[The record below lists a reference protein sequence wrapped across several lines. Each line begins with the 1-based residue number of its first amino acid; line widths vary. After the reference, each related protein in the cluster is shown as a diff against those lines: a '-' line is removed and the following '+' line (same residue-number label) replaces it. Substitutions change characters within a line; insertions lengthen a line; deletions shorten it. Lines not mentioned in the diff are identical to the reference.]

1 MKERRSIDQAIADYL
16 PLGYQILDWM
26 NEHPEPSGNEK
37 KTVAFLV
44 KTLKENGYQV
54 TSPIKRIKHSFWARR
69 ATDQNQNKPKV
80 AILCEY
86 DAIEEQG
93 HSLGHSASCAAS
105 IVCALALEAA
115 YEDFPFQVE
124 LIGTPNEEVGGAKI
138 AMLAKGM
145 FDSYAFAILTQM
157 GPHNYPC
164 FKTVAASDLY
174 VHYYGKSAHVSINP
188 WEGINALNGVQ
199 LFFHAL
205 DMLRPQLEPGCQISG
220 IITEGGKIPNAIP
233 EQASAYVYLRA
244 NRYQQILKLKE
255 RVENC
260 ARGCAIATENQFMN
274 EQLNPTY
281 AEIVPNAVME
291 QMVFDIMTQLG
302 LTPDKQHVLTYST
315 DVGNVSLSIPVF
327 CPMISIG
334 KADALYSQEFAQ
346 DMKVE
351 GGRFGMKNAIL
362 VMVHILV
369 TLADHPKQLQKIQD
383 EHEAYV
389 NRK

>member
-145 FDSYAFAILTQM
+145 FDSYAFAILT
-157 GPHNYPC
+157 
-164 FKTVAASDLY
+164 
-174 VHYYGKSAHVSINP
+174 
-188 WEGINALNGVQ
+188 
-199 LFFHAL
+199 
-205 DMLRPQLEPGCQISG
+205 
-220 IITEGGKIPNAIP
+220 
-233 EQASAYVYLRA
+233 
-244 NRYQQILKLKE
+244 
-255 RVENC
+255 
-260 ARGCAIATENQFMN
+260 
-274 EQLNPTY
+274 
-281 AEIVPNAVME
+281 
-291 QMVFDIMTQLG
+291 
-302 LTPDKQHVLTYST
+302 
-315 DVGNVSLSIPVF
+315 
-327 CPMISIG
+327 
-334 KADALYSQEFAQ
+334 
-346 DMKVE
+346 
-351 GGRFGMKNAIL
+351 
-362 VMVHILV
+362 
-369 TLADHPKQLQKIQD
+369 
-383 EHEAYV
+383 
-389 NRK
+389 

>member
-1 MKERRSIDQAIADYL
+1 LKERKSINQAIMEYL

-26 NEHPEPSGNEK
+26 NEHPESSGNEK

-44 KTLKENGYQV
+44 KTLKENGYTV
-54 TSPIKRIKHSFWARR
+54 TSPVKRIKHSFWARK
-69 ATDQNQNKPKV
+69 AEDQKKGKPKV

-86 DAIEEQG
+86 DAIEDQG

-115 YEDFPFQVE
+115 YEDFPFQIDI
-124 LIGTPNEEVGGAKI
+124 IGTPNEEVGGAKI
-138 AMLAKGM
+138 AMLTKGM
-145 FDSYAFAILTQM
+145 FDSYIFAILTQM
-157 GPHNYPC
+157 GPYNYPC

-174 VHYYGKSAHVSINP
+174 VHYYGKSAHASINP

-205 DMLRPQLEPGCQISG
+205 DMLRPQLELGCQVNG
-220 IITEGGKIPNAIP
+220 IITEGGKIPNEIP
-233 EQASAYVYLRA
+233 KQASAYIYLRA

-260 ARGCAIATENQFMN
+260 AKGCAIATENQYTN

-281 AEIVPNAVME
+281 AEIVPNPVIE
-291 QMVFDIMTQLG
+291 QLVFKSMTELG
-302 LTPDKQHVLTYST
+302 ITPNQQQILTYST
-315 DVGNVSLSIPVF
+315 DVGNVSLAIPVF

-334 KADALYSQEFAQ
+334 KEDALYSAEFAE
-346 DMKVE
+346 DMKTE
-351 GGRFGMKNAIL
+351 AGRLGMKNAVG
-362 VMVHILV
+362 VMVKIIIE
-369 TLADHPKQLQKIQD
+369 LAYHPQQLTKIRA
-383 EHEAYV
+383 EHDAYLY
-389 NRK
+389 RK